1 MAIRRLWAVLFVIF
15 LAGSIVLSGCVKQEE
30 EADITVALNPLSD
43 PLKIDT
49 GYISG
54 FLMGDIDNPVKA
66 YRGIPYAAPPVGDLR
81 WKPPES
87 AAPWNEIRP
96 CAEFSKTPPQT
107 AMPGLSLP
115 STPQSEDC
123 LYLNVMTPA
132 KSVGEALPV
141 MVWMHGGGYS
151 FGSGNDLLSNLHR
164 LPQQGVVVVTVTMRL
179 NTFGLLAHPLL
190 TAESPN
196 HSSGN
201 YMFLDMIAALKW
213 VKRNISVFGGNPDN
227 VTIFGESGGG
237 AKVST
242 LMASPLARDLFHR
255 AICESGTS
263 IGGFSMGQE
272 LRELEELGVQL
283 FAQLG
288 VDKSDDPLKAA
299 RAIPFEKI
307 LEAREAMM
315 KELQGD
321 RNSIGLDDSAV
332 DGWFL
337 PKTPTELFKSGEYNA
352 VPLITIANLGEI
364 TGPGG
369 LLLPQLI
376 PAYVEMLG
384 YQNKAGAKGY
394 TAIFDQVPS
403 KWRAEGAVS
412 THAMEV
418 LYVFGD
424 YDDRTGWWA
433 FMHNLAKDSGAKDPN
448 DPGITEADRRV
459 SEAMMKMWTQF
470 ARTGDPNVDGII
482 EWPAYNQEDDK
493 YIYIADP
500 LEIKTGFSKIKPPSL
515 SPSDTSTLV
524 EKEKVEQ

>member
-1 MAIRRLWAVLFVIF
+1 MATRRLLSALFVV
-15 LAGSIVLSGCVKQEE
+15 LLSGWIVLSGCSKQEGGVE
-30 EADITVALNPLSD
+30 KAVAPTPLSD

-54 FLMGDIDNPVKA
+54 FLMGDMDNPVKA

-81 WKPPES
+81 WKPPQP
-87 AAPWNEIRP
+87 AAPWDEIRP
-96 CAEFSKTPPQT
+96 CTEFSKTPPQT

-132 KSVGEALPV
+132 KTVGEALPV

-196 HSSGN
+196 KSSGN
-201 YMFLDMIAALKW
+201 YLFLDMIAALKW

-242 LMASPLARDLFHR
+242 LMASPLAKGLFHR

-263 IGGFSMGQE
+263 IGGFSMGQK
-272 LRELEELGVQL
+272 LKVLGELGIKL

-288 VDKSDDPLKAA
+288 VDGSDDPLKAA
-299 RAIPFEKI
+299 RALPFEKI
-307 LEAREAMM
+307 LEAREGMM

-321 RNSIGLDDSAV
+321 RRSIGLDDSAV

-352 VPLITIANLGEI
+352 VPLITVANLGEI

-394 TAIFDQVPS
+394 AAIFDQVPS
-403 KWRAEGAVS
+403 KWRAQGAVS

-424 YDDRTGWWA
+424 YDNRTGWWT

-470 ARTGDPNVDGII
+470 ARTGDPTVNGII
-482 EWPAYNQEDDK
+482 EWPTYNEEDDQ
-493 YIYIADP
+493 YMYIADP
-500 LEIKTGFSKIKPPSL
+500 LEIKTGFSEIKPA
-515 SPSDTSTLV
+515 SPPPPNAASPV
-524 EKEKVEQ
+524 EEEN

>member
-1 MAIRRLWAVLFVIF
+1 MAMRRQLALLFVVF
-15 LAGSIVLSGCVKQEE
+15 LSGWVLLSGCSKQEE
-30 EADITVALNPLSD
+30 GVEKAVAPELLSD

-54 FLMGDIDNPVKA
+54 FLMGDIDNPVKT
-66 YRGIPYAAPPVGDLR
+66 YRGIPYAAQPVGDLR
-81 WKPPES
+81 WKAPQP
-87 AAPWNEIRP
+87 AASWDEIRP
-96 CAEFSKTPPQT
+96 CTEFSKTPPQT

-132 KSVGEALPV
+132 KTVGEALPV

-151 FGSGNDLLSNLHR
+151 FGSGNDLLSNLYR

-196 HSSGN
+196 KSSGN

-242 LMASPLARDLFHR
+242 LMASPLAKGLFHR

-272 LRELEELGVQL
+272 LKVLEELGIKL

-288 VDKSDDPLKAA
+288 VDGSDNPLKAA
-299 RAIPFEKI
+299 RALPFEKI
-307 LEAREAMM
+307 LEAGEAMM

-321 RNSIGLDDSAV
+321 RNSIGLDDSAI

-337 PKTPTELFKSGEYNA
+337 PKSPTELFKSGEYNA
-352 VPLITIANLGEI
+352 VPLITVANLGEI

-376 PAYVEMLG
+376 PAYVEMLE

-394 TAIFDQVPS
+394 AAIFDQVPS
-403 KWRAEGAVS
+403 KWRAQGAVS

-424 YDDRTGWWA
+424 YDDRTGWWP

-470 ARTGDPNVDGII
+470 ARTGDPNVSGFIQ
-482 EWPAYNQEDDK
+482 WPAYNKENDE
-493 YIYIADP
+493 YMYIADP
-500 LEIKTGFSKIKPPSL
+500 LEIKIGFSKIKPA
-515 SPSDTSTLV
+515 SPPPPDAASPV
-524 EKEKVEQ
+524 EKGKDEQ